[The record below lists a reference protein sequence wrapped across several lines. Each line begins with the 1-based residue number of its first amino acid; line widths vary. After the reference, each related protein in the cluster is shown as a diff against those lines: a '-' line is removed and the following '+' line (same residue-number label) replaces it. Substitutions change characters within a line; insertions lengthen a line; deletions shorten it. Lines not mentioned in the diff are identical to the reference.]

1 MLLAILNSWHGHAML
16 CVDSRMDLPVHLMKK
31 FQVRSVKATIL
42 DRFLAELW
50 LFNCANI
57 KDTVLCFGNL
67 PPLFKL
73 PSFTVVYLQN
83 RYLVEGITLKGFSVQ
98 VRLRI
103 MLERIWFSVGAE
115 SVNQI
120 IVQTKTMKTL
130 LFKRFRNKVPIVISP
145 FLESPVGFSRK
156 LSNATSATNYE
167 YDFVYVASGEPHK
180 NHLALINAWNIL
192 ADEGLYPKLC
202 LTLSN
207 EHISDLFNKFEFSN
221 EVKIHN
227 AGVLSHKDVLLLYQ
241 KSKAMIY
248 PSKYESLG
256 LPLIEARKLGL
267 PILAAELDYVRD
279 LIDPEQTFDPE
290 SPASIARAV
299 KRFMGMGEDTLK
311 LLDPAQFLESI
322 FKMEAP

>member
-1 MLLAILNSWHGHAML
+1 
-16 CVDSRMDLPVHLMKK
+16 MKK

-50 LFNCANI
+50 LFNCANT

-73 PSFTVVYLQN
+73 SSFIVVYLQN

-103 MLERIWFSVGAE
+103 MLERIWFSLGAD

-130 LFKRFRNKVPIVISP
+130 LFKRLRNKVPIAIFP
-145 FLESPVGFSRK
+145 FLENPVGFSRK

-202 LTLSN
+202 LTLSDK
-207 EHISDLFNKFEFSN
+207 HISDLFNKFDLSN
-221 EVKIHN
+221 EVKIEN

-256 LPLIEARKLGL
+256 LPLIEARRLGL

-290 SPASIARAV
+290 SPVSIARAV
-299 KRFMGMGEDTLK
+299 KRFMGMEEEALR

-322 FKMEAP
+322 FKRESL